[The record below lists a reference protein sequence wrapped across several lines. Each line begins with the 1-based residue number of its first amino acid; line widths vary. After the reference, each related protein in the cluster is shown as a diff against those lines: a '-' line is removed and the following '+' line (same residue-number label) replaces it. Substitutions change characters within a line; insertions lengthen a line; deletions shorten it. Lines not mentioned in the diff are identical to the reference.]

1 MGAGESDRAPRRVRI
16 YRALNRPNLFMGGER
31 KLVQSLLGFS
41 GVVLVS
47 NPVSIGTWLV
57 VGLVYSCGLY
67 GLRRLAKKD
76 PMFSR
81 IYQRQLK
88 LQPYYP
94 PRRGL
99 DAKRPVRTL
108 G

>member
-1 MGAGESDRAPRRVRI
+1 MTLERRVPI

-31 KLVQSLLGFS
+31 KLVQSLLAFC

-47 NPVSIGTWLV
+47 NPVSLPTWVIVGAVWIGCL
-57 VGLVYSCGLY
+57 S
-67 GLRRLAKKD
+67 GLRKLAKKD

-81 IYQRQLK
+81 VYQRQIR

-94 PRRGL
+94 ARRGVE
-99 DAKRPVRTL
+99 AKRPVRTL